1 MADNMNW
8 RYGDTEPVVSAPIA
22 SANVIEIG
30 DLVAATD
37 DPATIAAGDMPWNTD
52 LATTQMDFAGFF
64 LGVAAQRSRDG
75 DTDGIRC
82 NTRGVH
88 EFDCDAATFILGETV
103 APAQV
108 SGQNK
113 LENKKVV
120 SLGGVTTAAIG
131 RVAKQYDTP
140 TTKVLV
146 EITSAVMHGGVQ
158 ALS

>member
-8 RYGDTEPVVSAPIA
+8 RHGDTEPVVSAPIA

-37 DPATIAAGDMPWNTD
+37 DPATISAGDFTWNTS
-52 LATTQMDFAGFF
+52 LAQTQTDFAGFF

-75 DTDGIRC
+75 DTDGVRC

-88 EFDCDAATFILGETV
+88 EFDCDPATFILGETV

-120 SLGGVTTAAIG
+120 SAGGTLNAIG

-146 EITSAVMHGGVQ
+146 EITSAIMHGGVQ